1 MGSISFD
8 RIADRYDKSRGGR
21 WRARNVV
28 DGVAPHLV
36 AGPVFE
42 VGVGTGL
49 VSGELRE
56 RGWAAVGVDLS
67 DAMLRRALDRLGPC
81 VARGDAHHL
90 PVRSR
95 GCPNVL
101 YVWVLHLVGDLAGAL
116 AEARRVLVDGGRV
129 VAVTNPSALE
139 DDEIEAVV
147 DGLRSALRRPALT
160 ADDLVGLAPAV
171 GFTLV
176 ARDVTPQTRTFS
188 YLWDVDADTW
198 DAVVQ
203 PATAALR
210 ALPDP
215 DRERVR
221 SARQDITVF
230 AASVS
235 AAESAPG
242 GADSAARTSRF
253 TRE

>member
-1 MGSISFD
+1 
-8 RIADRYDKSRGGR
+8 
-21 WRARNVV
+21 
-28 DGVAPHLV
+28 
-36 AGPVFE
+36 
-42 VGVGTGL
+42 
-49 VSGELRE
+49 
-56 RGWAAVGVDLS
+56 
-67 DAMLRRALDRLGPC
+67 
-81 VARGDAHHL
+81 
-90 PVRSR
+90 
-95 GCPNVL
+95 
-101 YVWVLHLVGDLAGAL
+101 VLHLVGDLAGAL

-176 ARDVTPQTRTFS
+176 ARDVTPHRTYLESPNHAAASIETRTFS